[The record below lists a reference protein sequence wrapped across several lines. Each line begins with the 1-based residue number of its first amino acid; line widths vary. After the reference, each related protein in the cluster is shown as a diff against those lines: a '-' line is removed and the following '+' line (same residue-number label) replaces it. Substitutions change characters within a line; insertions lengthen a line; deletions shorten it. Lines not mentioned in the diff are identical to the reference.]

1 MGDAEVFRRMST
13 HDRPEFG
20 VWAAAA
26 RPRLRRT
33 GFLLSGDWHL
43 AEDLAQETL
52 LRLYAVWPRVSRSG
66 APDAYARRTL
76 VNAYRG
82 TLRRPW
88 RREQFTDVVPDV
100 VAGVEGPHDDRDE
113 LLAALAGL
121 GASQR
126 AIVVL
131 RYWEDMSV
139 TDVADLL
146 NLSPGTVRSQASR
159 ALLTLRNRLPATP
172 SSRVGDEP

>member
-1 MGDAEVFRRMST
+1 MST
-13 HDRPEFG
+13 HDRTEFG
-20 VWAAAA
+20 VWATAA

-52 LRLYAVWPRVSRSG
+52 VRMYAVWPRVSRAG

-76 VNAYRG
+76 VNQYRT

-88 RREQFTDVVPDV
+88 RREHLTDAVPERAAAPD
-100 VAGVEGPHDDRDE
+100 GGHDERDT

-126 AIVVL
+126 AVVVL

-139 TDVADLL
+139 TDVAALL
-146 NLSPGTVRSQASR
+146 DLSPGTVRSQASR
-159 ALLTLRNRLPATP
+159 ALQTLRDRLPAEP
-172 SSRVGDEP
+172 SYRSGTSHD

>member
-1 MGDAEVFRRMST
+1 MST
-13 HDRPEFG
+13 DDQTEFG
-20 VWAAAA
+20 VWAATA

-33 GFLLSGDWHL
+33 AYLLCGEWHL
-43 AEDLAQETL
+43 AEDLVQDTL
-52 LRLYAVWPRVSRSG
+52 VRLYAVWPRISRSA

-76 VNAYRG
+76 INQYRS

-88 RREQFTDVVPDV
+88 RREHPTDIVPDRPDP
-100 VAGVEGPHDDRDE
+100 AASAAGPHDERE
-113 LLAALAGL
+113 MLLAALAEL

-139 TDVADLL
+139 TEVADLL
-146 NLSPGTVRSQASR
+146 ALSPGTVRSQSSR
-159 ALLTLRNRLPATP
+159 ALLNLRNRLPALSSPTP
-172 SSRVGDEP
+172 GDER

>member
-1 MGDAEVFRRMST
+1 MST
-13 HDRPEFG
+13 EDHPEFG
-20 VWAAAA
+20 VWATAA

-33 GFLLSGDWHL
+33 AFLLSGDWHL
-43 AEDLAQETL
+43 AEDLAQDTL
-52 LRLYAVWPRVSRSG
+52 VRIYAVWARVSRSG
-66 APDAYARRTL
+66 TPDAYARRTL
-76 VNAYRG
+76 INHYRS

-88 RREQFTDVVPDV
+88 RREQLTYLVPERAAADVDSY
-100 VAGVEGPHDDRDE
+100 GERDA
-113 LLAALAGL
+113 LLSALAEL

-139 TDVADLL
+139 NDVADLL

-159 ALLTLRNRLPATP
+159 ALLTLRNRLPALPP
-172 SSRVGDEP
+172 SSRTTNE